1 VVSFNT
7 EVNILHQK
15 EINPCFISSYV
26 PKECGIAT
34 FTHNL
39 FTSYQ
44 KLYESAGKIVAVDG
58 LALSDYPPEVKLAFD
73 KNKISDYTTAARYIN
88 TSDIQV
94 VNLQHEF
101 GLYGGPEGRHIT
113 RLLETLKKP
122 VVTTIHTVL
131 QQPTLG
137 YYTSLIEVIQRSQ
150 RVVVMSHKA
159 IEILREIYYVPPE
172 KIVMI
177 PHGVPDL
184 PFAETEPFKKEMG
197 LAGRFV
203 LLSFGL
209 LSPGKGFELVLEA
222 LPEVVRKHPDLL
234 YIILGKTHPEV
245 VKSQGERYRES
256 LQKLTHKNKLENNV
270 LFIDKFVTNEELY
283 NYISAS
289 DVYVTPYNS
298 QEQITSGTLAYAV
311 ALGKVV
317 VSTPYHYA
325 QEVLAE
331 ERGYLV
337 PFNNPKALAKT
348 LNGILSHKEDM
359 QKTRWAAYEYGRS
372 MIWSRVAELYHG
384 LFKEVSEEFS
394 QHKLQKISVVY
405 KGSQDYLRRR
415 NLYRMF
421 ENLTDDTGIIQHT
434 KYGIPDLKH
443 GYSADDVGR
452 ALGMIVKVARF
463 DNQSGCYQL
472 AKKYLAFLLYVQK
485 EDGRF
490 HNFVGYDRR
499 ILDEDGGD
507 DTFGRVLMGLGSA
520 VALSTHPSV
529 TILAKEIFDRAIASR
544 QKGLPLSTYPKAMA
558 YSICGLS
565 DYLKKFPN
573 SLEVGELLRAGAD
586 YLVKL
591 YKDNK
596 RPDWDW
602 FEPSVT
608 YANAKLSFALMRA
621 HSILKDEVYLA
632 TALVT
637 LKFLTSIQYNG
648 TYFNIVGNK
657 DWLVNGAKR
666 TYFDQQPIEIGCL
679 VEAYCEAL
687 RLTQDKNY
695 RDLSNK
701 AFNWFFGKNCRGVP
715 VYNLTDD
722 YPLDGLTETGANANS
737 GAESVLAFTQAIT
750 CLKEVGIRKTLRR
763 KTGLSKANKIW

>member
-1 VVSFNT
+1 M
-7 EVNILHQK
+7 HQK
-15 EINPCFISSYV
+15 GINPCFISSYV

-44 KLYESAGKIVAVDG
+44 NQYASAGKIIAVDG
-58 LALSDYPPEVKLAFD
+58 LPSGDYPTEVDFVFD
-73 KNKISDYTTAARYIN
+73 KNKVSDYTTAAGHIN
-88 TSDIQV
+88 ASDIQV

-101 GLYGGPEGRHIT
+101 GLFGGPEGRHIA
-113 RLLETLKKP
+113 RLLEKLKRP

-150 RVVVMSHKA
+150 RVVVMSNKA

-184 PFAETEPFKKEMG
+184 PFVETEPFKKELG
-197 LAGRFV
+197 LAGRLV

-222 LPEVVRKHPDLL
+222 LPEVVRNHPDLL

-245 VKSQGERYRES
+245 AKIHGERYRES
-256 LQKLTHKNKLENNV
+256 LQKLTRENKLENNV
-270 LFIDKFVTNEELY
+270 LFIDKFVTYEELY

-289 DVYVTPYNS
+289 DVYVTPYHS

-331 ERGYLV
+331 DRGHLV
-337 PFNNPKALAKT
+337 PFNNPKALAGT
-348 LNGILSHKEDM
+348 LSGILSHKEDM
-359 QKTRWAAYEYGRS
+359 QKTRRAAYEYGRS

-384 LFKEVSEEFS
+384 LFKEVYKEFS
-394 QHKLQKISVVY
+394 LNKLQKISVVY
-405 KGSQDYLRRR
+405 KSSQDYLRRS

-421 ENLTDDTGIIQHT
+421 ENLTDNTGIFQHT

-452 ALGMIVKVARF
+452 ALGIIVKVARF
-463 DNQSGCYQL
+463 DNEPGCYQL

-520 VALSTHPSV
+520 VVLSTDLSV
-529 TILAKEIFDRAIASR
+529 TVLAKEIFDRAIAGR
-544 QKGLPLSTYPKAMA
+544 QTGLPLSTYPKAMA
-558 YSICGLS
+558 YGICGLS
-565 DYLKKFPN
+565 DYLKKFPEAPEAN
-573 SLEVGELLRAGAD
+573 ELLRAGAD

-591 YKDNK
+591 YQDNK

-608 YANAKLSFALMRA
+608 YANAKLPFALMKA
-621 HSILKDEVYLA
+621 HSILRDEVYLT
-632 TALVT
+632 TALAT

-648 TYFNIVGNK
+648 TYFDIVGNK
-657 DWLVNGAKR
+657 GWLVKGGEKAS
-666 TYFDQQPIEIGCL
+666 FDQQPIEIGCL

-687 RLTQDKNY
+687 RLTQNENY
-695 RDLSNK
+695 RDLANK
-701 AFNWFFGKNCRGVP
+701 AFRWFFGKNCRGVP
-715 VYNLTDD
+715 VYNLKDG

-737 GAESVLAFTQAIT
+737 GAESVLVFAQAIM
-750 CLKEVGIRKTLRR
+750 CLKDVSIRKKLFERQT
-763 KTGLSKANKIW
+763 